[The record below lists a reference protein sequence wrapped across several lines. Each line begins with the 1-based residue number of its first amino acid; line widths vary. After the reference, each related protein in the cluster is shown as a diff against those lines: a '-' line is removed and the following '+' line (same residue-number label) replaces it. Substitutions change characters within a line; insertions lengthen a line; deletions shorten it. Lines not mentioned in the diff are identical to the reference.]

1 MNPKLIRRQFI
12 LLLVLAGIAY
22 LWWQSLRPGR
32 YAEWA
37 GDLDVDAMSEFQW
50 PNDDTDWSNRGGLV
64 YTSEG
69 DSVSIVVWSAE
80 SQDVHRHRIE
90 HRLSD
95 VPLRRIY
102 LELDAE
108 GTIGLL
114 SLREADGSRIDL
126 STHADSALVHTFDT
140 SGTTRWIPWPRD
152 AIFQEALLVHA
163 SDWPQIADDRPAT
176 LIKYDPRT
184 GVILQ
189 YPITIKGTSDST
201 RTLWSG
207 DRFVAMVGYT
217 PGNPHTQSICDAKEI
232 CWLLTDAYYTGS
244 DSGTGP

>member
-1 MNPKLIRRQFI
+1 VNPKLIRRQFI

-37 GDLDVDAMSEFQW
+37 EDLDLDAMSGFQW
-50 PNDDTDWSNRGGLV
+50 PDDDMNWSDKGGLV

-69 DSVSIVVWSAE
+69 DSLSIVVWSAA
-80 SQDVHRHRIE
+80 SQGVHRHRIE

-102 LELDAE
+102 LELDME

-114 SLREADGSRIDL
+114 SLREADGSRVDIL
-126 STHADSALVHTFDT
+126 AQADSALVNTYDT
-140 SGTTRWIPWPRD
+140 SGTARWIPWPRD
-152 AIFQEALLVHA
+152 AISQEALLVHA
-163 SDWPQIADDRPAT
+163 SRWPQTADERRAT
-176 LIKYDPRT
+176 LIRYDPRT

-189 YPITIKGTSDST
+189 YPIAIKPTTDST

-207 DRFVAMVGYT
+207 DRFVARVGYT
-217 PGNPHTQSICDAKEI
+217 PGNPHTQSICDANEM
-232 CWLLTDAYYTGS
+232 CWMLTDAYYAGP
-244 DSGTGP
+244 DSGTAP